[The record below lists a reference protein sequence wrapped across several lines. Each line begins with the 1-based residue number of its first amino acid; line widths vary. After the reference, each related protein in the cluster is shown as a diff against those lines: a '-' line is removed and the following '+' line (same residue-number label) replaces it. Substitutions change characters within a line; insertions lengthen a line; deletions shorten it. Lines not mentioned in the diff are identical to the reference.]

1 MIRNAAVARY
11 KALRPTLVELL
22 VALDQQ
28 LNRLRVVEPAAA
40 DQEQYDTLQRW
51 TQEQRVAAAGDLAIV
66 DAQLAA
72 LRGRIGNL
80 KPSSNPEVE
89 SATILD
95 EWRRAEGR
103 PMARA
108 RTVIAVLALDIGPDA
123 LLKKIRRWE
132 S

>member
-11 KALRPTLVELL
+11 KALRPRLVELL

-108 RTVIAVLALDIGPDA
+108 RTVVAVLALDIGPDA